1 MIIKKYVATNMNEAL
16 TRIRQELGKDAV
28 IISQRRIKKNG
39 IKGFFGKKVLEVTA
53 ATESNEKENFEVDLD
68 IVRPKEHR
76 KEDEKNLIDAILR
89 SQISRNNDKFSETKN
104 VRNDEVLIE
113 EKENTEIYKEVMEM
127 KNMIT
132 SLLNGE
138 INSSIG
144 DTDKTNLGLILED
157 ADVCTEVTENILN
170 SINSGGSEEEK
181 LEEVKKIIGDM
192 VSIEELDV
200 EGTVAFIGP
209 TGVGKT
215 TTIAKLAGRLA
226 LVEKK
231 KVGLITIDTYRIG
244 AVEQLKTY
252 AEIMNIPFKVVFTMK
267 DMEAAIESM
276 KDCETILVDT
286 TGRSSKNTMQ
296 LSELRAFVE
305 KTNAKSVNL
314 VVSATTKNKD
324 IKIISDSYKALN
336 FNRVIITK
344 LDETS
349 TYGSILNIIK
359 EVGVPLSFI
368 TTGQNVPE
376 DIKCPESSEIASLI
390 IGEKNIC

>member
-28 IISQRRIKKNG
+28 IISQRRIKKSG

-53 ATESNEKENFEVDLD
+53 AIESKEKENFEVDLD
-68 IVRPKEHR
+68 IKNSKEPR
-76 KEDEKNLIDAILR
+76 QDEKNLIDAILK
-89 SQISRNNDKFSETKN
+89 SQISRNTDKFSEI
-104 VRNDEVLIE
+104 RNDEKPIE

-138 INSSIG
+138 INGSIG
-144 DTDKTNLGLILED
+144 TTDKTNLGLILED
-157 ADVCTEVTENILN
+157 ADVCTEVTEDILN
-170 SINSGGSEEEK
+170 SINSEGSEEEK
-181 LEEVKKIIGDM
+181 LEEVKKIIGNM

-200 EGTVAFIGP
+200 EGTVVFIGP

-276 KDCETILVDT
+276 KDCEVILIDT

-305 KTNAKSVNL
+305 KTNAKSINL

-324 IKIISDSYKALN
+324 IKIIADSYKALN